1 MELYQLRT
9 FIAVADEGNLT
20 KAAERIHASQPAV
33 SAHIKALEGELGV
46 SLFVRTPRGM
56 LLTDAGR
63 GLKGKAEAVVA
74 AAEDMLTQ
82 ARVFSRDLTGTLSI
96 GLNTDPEYLRVADL
110 TGHMA
115 EAHPR
120 LRLKLVQGSSGAILK
135 DVRDRRLD
143 AGFSFFDN
151 PYSEVTA
158 VKLAEIPVRV
168 VAPAAWAGR
177 VAGKTLDQLAAMP
190 WIKPDMGCPFMVA
203 FGQLFTSA
211 SVELTDYVEVD
222 SEDVIRRLVTTGR
235 GISILKHADA
245 EALVREGSAVI
256 CDTGRSLSLNVNFVY
271 ARSRADDPLI
281 SALAEVASAVW
292 RDARCG
298 CQPMQSGQDGARDR
312 ATTRTDAPDLVGGR
326 PATAG

>member
-33 SAHIKALEGELGV
+33 SAHIKALEGELDV
-46 SLFVRTPRGM
+46 VLFVRTPRGM

-63 GLKGKAEAVVA
+63 ELKSRAEAVVRA
-74 AAEDMLTQ
+74 ADDLLNQ
-82 ARVFSRDLTGTLSI
+82 ARGFSRDLTGTLSI

-110 TGHMA
+110 TGRMA

-120 LRLKLVQGSSGAILK
+120 LRLKLVQSTSGTILK

-151 PYSEVTA
+151 CYAEVDS

-168 VAPAAWAGR
+168 VAPAAWSDR
-177 VAGKTLDQLAAMP
+177 IRGKTLDQLAALP
-190 WIKPDMGCPFMVA
+190 WIKPDMGCPFMVV
-203 FGQLFTSA
+203 FGQLFSSA

-222 SEDVIRRLVTTGR
+222 SEDVIRRLVVTGR
-235 GISILKHADA
+235 GISILKQADA
-245 EALVREGSAVI
+245 EALVRDGSAVI
-256 CDTGRSLSLNVNFVY
+256 CDAGPHLSLNVNFVFG
-271 ARSRADDPLI
+271 RSRGEDPLVR
-281 SALAEVASAVW
+281 ALAEVVAEVW
-292 RDARCG
+292 RGAARCG
-298 CQPMQSGQDGARDR
+298 CGVEKTS
-312 ATTRTDAPDLVGGR
+312 GGR
-326 PATAG
+326 DAAPRS